1 MVRSPSQSLPLSSRR
16 PVANMSRRK
25 LQNTS
30 EDVHSPR
37 TKSLRGCWATKAT
50 KNVGLMPK
58 RITKN
63 MKKWKIYEK
72 SMDSFV
78 RYACSSKWAP
88 LFSRVDLA
96 RQGNWI
102 TATNSFPECETLA
115 SSAFHSNRCAT
126 KTTNAMI
133 CKLCKYPRT
142 GSDTLSSYDTKLDH
156 REYAIRFVTE
166 NNNLVQLHRIT
177 QNHHKITQ
185 ATKLNWHLSRA
196 G

>member
-1 MVRSPSQSLPLSSRR
+1 
-16 PVANMSRRK
+16 
-25 LQNTS
+25 
-30 EDVHSPR
+30 
-37 TKSLRGCWATKAT
+37 
-50 KNVGLMPK
+50 MPK

-78 RYACSSKWAP
+78 RNACSSKWAP
-88 LFSRVDLA
+88 VFSRVDLA

-102 TATNSFPECETLA
+102 TATNSFPECETFA

-133 CKLCKYPRT
+133 RKLCNYPRT
-142 GSDTLSSYDTKLDH
+142 GSDTLSNYDTKLDH

-166 NNNLVQLHRIT
+166 WKQQSGPAPPDHTESPPDHTSNKIDFGIWVEQDSENLPKSLESSVRST
-177 QNHHKITQ
+177 CSY
-185 ATKLNWHLSRA
+185 TKL
-196 G
+196 